1 MFLGIF
7 MVNHVTAYKPKDI
20 FSVDQPKSK
29 QKLRYASSER
39 AALGLEPQEEDIQK
53 QVFEE
58 CYYIRFKGYR
68 VSEIIRHIPN
78 GGNRSKSEGA
88 NFKKMGVIAGTPDW
102 LLPVPSQ
109 GYGSLYIEQKTKTGR
124 VRPEQKV
131 QMKLLEE
138 MGNKVVVSRTVA
150 ETIKEIKSYLGL

>member
-1 MFLGIF
+1 
-7 MVNHVTAYKPKDI
+7 MVKRVRPYRPKDI
-20 FSVDQPKSK
+20 FTVKAPVPPKTRYSV
-29 QKLRYASSER
+29 SER
-39 AALGLEPQEEDIQK
+39 AALGLDPQEDDIQK

-58 CYYIRFKGYR
+58 CYYIRYNGYR

-102 LLPVPSQ
+102 LLPVPRQ
-109 GYGSLYIEQKTKTGR
+109 GYGSLYIEQKTKKGT

-131 QMKLLEE
+131 QKKLLED
-138 MGNKVVVSRTVA
+138 MGNKVLVCRTVA
-150 ETIKEIKSYLGL
+150 ETIKEIKDYLGIK